1 MLSALVV
8 SLALSAEPQ
17 AAEPHPLLRLDSLVP
32 PMTETHRENAV
43 EFVDRGATDDLGWTS
58 PVVSLAAR
66 ADMRWTSVSV
76 AFGWTWIRGDRSRR
90 PVWFARL
97 RARHNRGT
105 IERFADSRECPA
117 VQQALDRIA
126 TLPMLTPRVPALPD
140 PSGPASELDFGG
152 GYLHDN
158 TYRLRMR
165 ALFEGARYSDGID
178 ITANSG
184 SPIAPVFD
192 DVLTSLLPCWMET
205 APPRE

>member
-1 MLSALVV
+1 MLSTLAL
-8 SLALSAEPQ
+8 SLALSGAPQ
-17 AAEPHPLLRLDSLVP
+17 TAEPHPLLRLNTLVP
-32 PMTETHRENAV
+32 PITDTHRENVV

-58 PVVSLAAR
+58 PVVELAAR

-76 AFGWTWIRGDRSRR
+76 AFGWTWIRDDSSRR

-117 VQQALDRIA
+117 VQEALDRIA
-126 TLPMLTPRVPALPD
+126 GLPTLRPRVPALPD
-140 PSGPASELDFGG
+140 PSGPASDVDFGG

-165 ALFEGARYSDGID
+165 ALFEGARYSDRID

-184 SPIAPVFD
+184 SPIAPLTGE
-192 DVLTSLLPCWMET
+192 VLAALMPCWTET